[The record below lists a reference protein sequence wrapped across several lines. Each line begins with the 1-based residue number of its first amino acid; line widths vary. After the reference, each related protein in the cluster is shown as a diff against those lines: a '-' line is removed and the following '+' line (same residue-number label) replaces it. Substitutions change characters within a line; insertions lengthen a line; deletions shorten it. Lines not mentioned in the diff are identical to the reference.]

1 MLPIVNKKLLP
12 FYFIAAGFIIYK
24 EAIMKDKGFTL
35 IELIMVIVLLG
46 ILAAVAIPR
55 FYDIGADAKQNVTT
69 HRLEELR
76 KAIVGNPD
84 AVGSGTY
91 SARGFRG
98 DVGTFP
104 AALADLVNIGTSPA
118 WNRYTKTGWNGPYVS
133 ASGGEYLLD
142 AWGNAFVYNP
152 AGTPPT
158 ITSYGANGVSGGGDD
173 IVVELRY

>member
-1 MLPIVNKKLLP
+1 
-12 FYFIAAGFIIYK
+12 
-24 EAIMKDKGFTL
+24 MKDKGFTL
-35 IELIMVIVLLG
+35 LELVMIIVLLG

-55 FYDIGADAKQNVTT
+55 YQDIGTDAKQAVTT

-98 DVGTFP
+98 DVGSFP
-104 AALADLVNIGTSPA
+104 AALTDLVNQGSYPA

-133 ASGGEYLLD
+133 SSGDEYLLD
-142 AWGNAFVYNP
+142 AWGNNFVYD
-152 AGTPPT
+152 AGGNPPT

>member
-1 MLPIVNKKLLP
+1 MLPIVQKALDLL
-12 FYFIAAGFIIYK
+12 FYSRMLYNIK

-35 IELIMVIVLLG
+35 IELVMIIVILG

-55 FYDIGADAKQNVTT
+55 FYDISTDAKQAVTR

-84 AVGSGTY
+84 VVGSGTY

-98 DVGTFP
+98 DVGRFP
-104 AALADLVNIGTSPA
+104 AALTDLAANPGLPA

-133 ASGGEYLLD
+133 PSGGQYLLD
-142 AWGNAFVYNP
+142 AWGRAFVYAPPP
-152 AGTPPT
+152 ANPPT
-158 ITSYGANGVSGGGDD
+158 ITSHGANGVPGGGDD

>member
-1 MLPIVNKKLLP
+1 MKVKSSELKVKSCLKKLVTCHLLLVT
-12 FYFIAAGFIIYK
+12 GK
-24 EAIMKDKGFTL
+24 RGFTL
-35 IELIMVIVLLG
+35 IELVMIIVLLG

-98 DVGTFP
+98 DVGSFP
-104 AALADLVNIGTSPA
+104 AALNDLVDQGGYPA

-142 AWGNAFVYNP
+142 AWGRAFIYD
-152 AGTPPT
+152 AGSNPPT

>member
-1 MLPIVNKKLLP
+1 MKVKSSELKVKSCLKKLVTCYLLLVT
-12 FYFIAAGFIIYK
+12 GK
-24 EAIMKDKGFTL
+24 RGFTL
-35 IELIMVIVLLG
+35 IELVMVIVLLG

-55 FYDIGADAKQNVTT
+55 FYDIGAEAKQAVTT

-98 DVGTFP
+98 DVGSFP
-104 AALADLVNIGTSPA
+104 SALTDLVSQGSYA
-118 WNRYTKTGWNGPYVS
+118 SWNRYTKTGWNGPYVS
-133 ASGGEYLLD
+133 ASGGEYLKD
-142 AWGNAFVYNP
+142 AWENNFVYISS
-152 AGTPPT
+152 PPT